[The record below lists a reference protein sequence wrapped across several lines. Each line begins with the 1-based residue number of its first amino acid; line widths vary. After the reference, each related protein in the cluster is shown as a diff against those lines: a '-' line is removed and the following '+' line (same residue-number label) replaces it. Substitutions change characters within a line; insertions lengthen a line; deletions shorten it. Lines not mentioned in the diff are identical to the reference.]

1 MVLFSTVVLHV
12 VSCHIGFR
20 WFLKVHMWCNRL
32 LDPLLNKKRRGIDLR
47 VLHVTHEHKTN
58 VLKGVGILL
67 VVGVYFGLIV
77 ELLM

>member
-1 MVLFSTVVLHV
+1 
-12 VSCHIGFR
+12 
-20 WFLKVHMWCNRL
+20 MWCNRL
-32 LDPLLNKKRRGIDLR
+32 LDPLLDKKRGGTYLR

-58 VLKGVGILL
+58 VFKGVGILL